1 MTSSSALETDARRL
15 ARIAKPTVPCCCTLI
30 VMDTGGRLQ
39 RRLEKSV
46 FNPGFLVALRLGI
59 APRAFA
65 LLETTG
71 RRTGKRRLTPVG
83 NGLDGDVFWLVSE
96 HGRQGGYVKNLAA
109 NPRVRVKVGHRWYAG
124 TATIIDNDDAQ
135 ARRRG
140 IDEGNG
146 IAGRLDG
153 IIFRVSA
160 STPITVRI
168 DLDHPPNAN
177 MRGSNTEG
185 YR

>member
-1 MTSSSALETDARRL
+1 MATRR
-15 ARIAKPTVPCCCTLI
+15 
-30 VMDTGGRLQ
+30 RLQ

-46 FNPGFLVALRLGI
+46 FNPGFLVALQLGI

-65 LLETTG
+65 LLETVG
-71 RRTGKRRLTPVG
+71 RRSGRPRLTPVG

-109 NPRVRVKVGHRWYAG
+109 NPRVRVKVGPRWYAG
-124 TATIIDNDDAQ
+124 TATIIDSDDAQ
-135 ARRRG
+135 ARRRR

-146 IAGRLDG
+146 LVGRIDG
-153 IIFRVSA
+153 IIFRASA

-168 DLDHPPNAN
+168 DLDHPPNENLHKSN
-177 MRGSNTEG
+177 MKDSQ
-185 YR
+185 